1 MDTSKAVVAGALAAL
16 VVALGVSLYF
26 RVTPVEPQVGAVSG
40 PEISGN
46 DFTIGGVRYHMERM
60 SFRTATNTICT
71 LRSPVEATS
80 TLIHASVNVTTQVAT
95 VAPAGIVIA
104 KDSGWGPTTTPLDVY
119 ININDSE
126 IGGSTGSGNFTLL
139 ASTSPN
145 NAPDNVFEPG
155 YWLNVKVN
163 NGAVD
168 TSHRLYTPAGTCSA
182 IWAVN

>member
-26 RVTPVEPQVGAVSG
+26 RVTPPEPLGAVSG
-40 PEISGN
+40 PEVSGN
-46 DFTIGGVRYHMERM
+46 DFTIGGVRYHMDKM
-60 SFRTATNTICT
+60 SFRTATDTICT

-80 TLIHASVNVTTQVAT
+80 TLIHAAVNVTTQVAT

-119 ININDSE
+119 TNINDSE

-145 NAPDNVFEPG
+145 NAPDNIFEPG
-155 YWLNVKVN
+155 YWLNVKVA
-163 NGAVD
+163 NGAAGIYD
-168 TSHRLYTPAGTCSA
+168 SHYAPAGTCSA